1 MSWLKTSLALLEAN
15 DALLSVSTVWSE
27 LGVCYLG
34 IGDDQKAMELFRKS
48 EHVDYSVGWMH
59 SYQVDL
65 ANIGNVYLHRR
76 DYFTALSYYQRAVS
90 LAREIK
96 DPVSVKRW
104 TYNINLAYARIIAA
118 VDTGKPIIVPESTP
132 S

>member
-1 MSWLKTSLALLEAN
+1 
-15 DALLSVSTVWSE
+15 
-27 LGVCYLG
+27 
-34 IGDDQKAMELFRKS
+34 
-48 EHVDYSVGWMH
+48 MH

-104 TYNINLAYARIIAA
+104 TYDISLAYARIKAA
-118 VDTGKPIIVPESTP
+118 VDEGKPIIVPESTP